1 MDLQFLATA
10 KTEEML
16 QVVNAYY
23 LHNSCGFAIVF
34 IFFYLPYFRFKL
46 SMLSSMIFFVSSSG
60 KHSISM
66 P

>member
-23 LHNSCGFAIVF
+23 LHNSCRFAIVF
-34 IFFYLPYFRFKL
+34 IFFIYHT
-46 SMLSSMIFFVSSSG
+46 SVSNSQCY
-60 KHSISM
+60 
-66 P
+66 PL